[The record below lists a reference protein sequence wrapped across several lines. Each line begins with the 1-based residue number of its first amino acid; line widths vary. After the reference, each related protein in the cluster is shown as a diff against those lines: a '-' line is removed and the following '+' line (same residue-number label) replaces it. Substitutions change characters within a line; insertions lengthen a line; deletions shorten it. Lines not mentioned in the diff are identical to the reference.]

1 MSKVVKWLAVWIAVI
16 VTPVIITVLIWWLI
30 HPGGVLN
37 REPQRKDENDPNRT
51 CEGHSKRRSFSTVR

>member
-1 MSKVVKWLAVWIAVI
+1 MSKVGKWIAAWTAAVAAAA
-16 VTPVIITVLIWWLI
+16 IIAVLIWWLI